1 MRKWLSI
8 LLLCLLPVFSCNR
21 ETEPVSNPLQED
33 GAPDGR
39 VSITFSVSLPE
50 SSAATKALGESSQL
64 NSMYLAVFG
73 SSGHYKEYVKA
84 EMISGPTEENR
95 TFNGIDEDG
104 NPTVFTRT
112 VEAYQFKAS
121 IQLSNSPRTIHFL
134 GNGPLP
140 SSITI
145 GDAVDILPNL
155 LCNSSETAFWQMIY
169 LPEITAATNEQGQF
183 LNPDGNVREDGQ
195 EYKVSPETLAYFQ
208 IEKDEN
214 GNPVLDEKGNQQGGI
229 ALIRNWAKIVI
240 RNSWKEDGT
249 TASNFVP
256 YSFAVV
262 NVPKQGTFV
271 PYGGKTGFI
280 GPDRDHPDRN
290 YQSQG
295 FDELNDAD
303 GQFAYPG
310 NLPEGT
316 AFNHTSPTN
325 DDFVN
330 KNTEKGVVQ
339 YDKKYDPGAN
349 DPEYHADQSDK
360 EPAVYLYERPAPS
373 STMAPSYVIVYG
385 RYKNP
390 EDPAFTEDTT
400 LTDDE
405 RVNGVWCY
413 YKVDLMANGKYYPI
427 YRNFKYQIQIRK
439 ISSRGHATPE
449 EAAASAGSAD
459 VSADVTASHLADI
472 SDGKRRMA
480 IRPWM
485 SYTFI
490 EGDKSVEEES
500 SLDKLEPHLYV
511 KFYDDITQDDD
522 EFGAPKP
529 NFEASSIWFDFPSGS
544 GVIYNN
550 EVSIGAPVDEGP
562 KEEQGWRPI
571 RFRVNKPGDVTR
583 TQTLRIL
590 CKTDPGDEEEMPL
603 YRDIV
608 LSLLPKQT
616 MKVTCEKDRVLR
628 IPGESQEVQISI
640 PDGLVESMF
649 PLVFLIEPQDMTL
662 TPFNDSVNLPVVYG
676 ESINPALGGKPRF
689 HFERTLTWED
699 YRNLGV
705 TWRFED
711 ESRWKT
717 FTSHFKT
724 NCEYS
729 GTVIYV
735 ADKKNYFY
743 PDQYAFSDYRSFK
756 AAFTKS
762 IPREAGK
769 EVSISLG
776 VQKENNAYLP
786 INVELTNLTWAG
798 GTTFTPEQDNT
809 ILTFTT
815 TGTDGNV
822 SIRLSTDDDSYE
834 PVTLEPWHFSN
845 VGFVDAHYMPAKPNS
860 QWGSNVVRGQ
870 VNRGVATENGKNV
883 LFGYYTDPGNPTPVV
898 SYNVQNINSPSSPVN
913 LKTSDMHKDPYSGE
927 EYFYWATMTTFDKQ
941 AVDEPASITLSAV
954 GYVEE
959 TVSAKRFDGYMLA
972 PKTFISTSDLK
983 NHFSSSKSWS
993 DINLNDKGYAEIIF
1007 EPKPDVSDEG
1017 EGLILSAT
1025 NTYTMSIEIYKKSG
1039 NKRVAI
1045 PNGQLYYV
1053 QFDYAQGEDGVPL
1066 KPLTVDPTKPEESIY
1081 YKYPGSSSEYIWYLP
1096 PDSIEGEIKLKAPNL
1111 KNAVIKNIRLMAFQ
1125 GTLQP

>member
-21 ETEPVSNPLQED
+21 EAEPVSDPLQED

-64 NSMYLAVFG
+64 NTMYLAVFG
-73 SSGHYKEYVKA
+73 SSGHYKEYVTA
-84 EMISGPTEENR
+84 EKIAGPDLVER
-95 TFNGIDEDG
+95 SFNGIDDEG
-104 NPTVFTRT
+104 NPTTFTRK
-112 VEAYQFKAS
+112 VEAYKFKAS

-134 GNGPLP
+134 GNGPNP

-155 LCNSSETAFWQMIY
+155 LCNSTATDNGTSETAFWQMIY
-169 LPEITAATNEQGQF
+169 LPEITAATNDQGQF
-183 LNPDGNVREDGQ
+183 LNTEDQVRQEGD
-195 EYKVSPETLAYFQ
+195 EYKVSQETLNYFK
-208 IEKDEN
+208 E
-214 GNPVLDEKGNQQGGI
+214 I

-240 RNSWKEDGT
+240 RNSWNADGS
-249 TASNFVP
+249 TASNFIP

-280 GPDRDHPDRN
+280 GPDKDHPDRN

-316 AFNHTSPTN
+316 AFKNGTPSPA
-325 DDFVN
+325 DFSSAN
-330 KNTEKGVVQ
+330 PAPETGVVL
-339 YDKKYDPGAN
+339 YNKAFDPESKDPGYN
-349 DPEYHADQSDK
+349 VDNSDQ

-373 STMAPSYVIVYG
+373 STMDPSYVIVYG
-385 RYKNP
+385 RYKNL
-390 EDPAFTEDTT
+390 EDPAFKEDTSLTED
-400 LTDDE
+400 E
-405 RVNGVWCY
+405 RLNGVWCY
-413 YKVDLMANGKYYPI
+413 YKVDLMSKGQYYPI

-472 SDGKRRMA
+472 SDGTRRMA

-490 EGDKSVEEES
+490 EGDKSVEEEGY
-500 SLDKLEPHLYV
+500 LDNLEPHLYV
-511 KFYDDITQDDD
+511 KFYDDITKDDA

-529 NFEASSIWFDFPSGS
+529 NFEDNSIWCEFPSGS

-550 EVSIGAPVDEGP
+550 EVSIGEPVKTGP
-562 KEEQGWRPI
+562 KEDQGWRPI

-590 CKTDPGDEEEMPL
+590 CKTEPGDGEETPL

-616 MKVTCEKDRVLR
+616 MNVTCEKDRVLR
-628 IPGESQEVQISI
+628 IPGESQEVKISI

-662 TPFNDSVNLPVVYG
+662 TPLNDSGNLPVVYG

-735 ADKKNYFY
+735 ADKKNYFN
-743 PDQYAFSDYRSFK
+743 PAQCAFSDYRSFK
-756 AAFTKS
+756 AAFTSS

-776 VQKENNAYLP
+776 VQKENNVYLP
-786 INVELTNLTWAG
+786 VNLELTNLTWAG

-809 ILTFTT
+809 TLTFTT
-815 TGTDGNV
+815 TGADGNV
-822 SIRLSTDDDSYE
+822 SIRLSTDDGSYE

-845 VGFVDAHYMPAKPNS
+845 VGFIDAHYMPTNSNS

-883 LFGYYTDPGNPTPVV
+883 LFGYYTDAGNPTPVV
-898 SYNVQNINSPSSPVN
+898 SYKNVQNINSPSSPVD
-913 LKTSDMHKDPYSGE
+913 LKTSNMHKAPYSGD
-927 EYFYWATMTTFDKQ
+927 EYFYWATMTTFNKQ
-941 AVDEPASITLSAV
+941 AVDDPASITLSAV

-959 TVSAKRFDGYMLA
+959 TVSAKRFNGYMLA
-972 PKTFISTSDLK
+972 PKSFISTSDLK

-1007 EPKPDVSDEG
+1007 EPKPDVGND
-1017 EGLILSAT
+1017 GLILNAT

-1039 NKRVAI
+1039 NKREAI
-1045 PNGQLYYV
+1045 PNGQLFYV
-1053 QFDYAQGEDGVPL
+1053 QFDYALGEGDVPL
-1066 KPLTVDPTKPEESIY
+1066 KPLSVDPTLPEESIY

-1096 PDSIEGEIKLKAPNL
+1096 PDSTEGEIKLKAPNL